1 MEARR
6 ANQTPT
12 TNPERHITMK
22 AAVHTRYGSPDVVR
36 VAQIESPAPADDE
49 VLIRVHA
56 STVNRTDCGMRS
68 AEPWITRFFSGWRGP
83 KQQTL
88 GSEFAGIV
96 DGVGQSV
103 TEFAVGDRV
112 FGVSAVRY
120 GAHAEYLCMKASAA
134 MATMPANTPFEVAA
148 AATDGA
154 ILAMTYLRR
163 VDLRAGQRILIYG
176 ASGSIGSAGVQLAKQ
191 SGAHVTAVC
200 NTSNVETVRALGPD
214 VVIDYQLDDFT
225 ANGETYD
232 FVFDAVGKHSFRKC
246 RRSLKPGGAYL
257 VTDLGFL
264 WQNPWLALFTTRL
277 KRRRKVLFPLPV
289 YNKEKVEY
297 IRTLLESGDFKPLID
312 RSYPLDEIVEATKYV
327 ETQQKVGNVV
337 IVVLTD

>member
-1 MEARR
+1 
-6 ANQTPT
+6 
-12 TNPERHITMK
+12 MK
-22 AAVHTRYGSPDVVR
+22 AAINTRYGGPDVVHI
-36 VAQIESPAPADDE
+36 AQIDAPVPTDDE
-49 VLIRVHA
+49 VLVRVHA

-68 AEPWITRFFSGWRGP
+68 AKPWITRFFSGWRGP
-83 KQQTL
+83 KHQTL
-88 GSEFAGIV
+88 GSEFAGVVEGI
-96 DGVGQSV
+96 GHGV

-120 GAHAEYLCMKASAA
+120 GAHAEFMSMKASAA
-134 MATMPANTPFEVAA
+134 IATIPDGVPFDVAA

-154 ILAMTYLRR
+154 TLAMTYLRR
-163 VDLRAGQRILIYG
+163 ADVREGQRILIYG
-176 ASGSIGSAGVQLAKQ
+176 ASGAIGSAGVQLAKVA
-191 SGAHVTAVC
+191 GAHVTAVC
-200 NTSNVETVRALGPD
+200 NTSNVEAVRALGPD
-214 VVIDYQLDDFT
+214 AVIDYQKTDFT

-264 WQNPWLALFTTRL
+264 WQNPWLALFTSRL

-289 YNKEKVEY
+289 YNKEKVEV
-297 IRTLLESGDFKPLID
+297 IKGLFESGNFKPLID

-327 ETQQKVGNVV
+327 ETQQKVGNIV
-337 IVVLTD
+337 ITVITD